1 MLLSYQN
8 PWKWLQMHLAL
19 KLLGVES
26 FCTRI
31 QDLGGLLD
39 EHDQYIYVLEVT
51 QSFIY
56 LGNVVHKSVRQI
68 IHLMNWPG
76 SRWAQNSTGVFPRRS
91 FVDGNE
97 RQMRQWAFLGV
108 RSKFTCLIYIY
119 IMYMKTCTHKLVQS
133 CGNM

>member
-1 MLLSYQN
+1 
-8 PWKWLQMHLAL
+8 MHLAL

-39 EHDQYIYVLEVT
+39 EPDQYIYVLEVT

-76 SRWAQNSTGVFPRRS
+76 SRWA
-91 FVDGNE
+91 
-97 RQMRQWAFLGV
+97 
-108 RSKFTCLIYIY
+108 
-119 IMYMKTCTHKLVQS
+119 
-133 CGNM
+133 